1 MKIVEVKDRNTL
13 LIDQLL
19 VIWENSVKATH
30 FFLSE
35 KEVKE
40 IKNYVPQALKEIPH
54 LVIAENENQIP
65 VGFMGIAEKQLE
77 MLFISPEER
86 GKGVG
91 KKLLEYGIEK
101 YSINDLAVNEQ
112 NPLAKG
118 FYEHMGFEI
127 YKRTE
132 VDEQGNPYPLLYMKL
147 D

>member
-40 IKNYVPQALKEIPH
+40 IKNYVPQALKEITH

-65 VGFMGIAEKQLE
+65 VGGYCREA
-77 MLFISPEER
+77 
-86 GKGVG
+86 
-91 KKLLEYGIEK
+91 
-101 YSINDLAVNEQ
+101 A
-112 NPLAKG
+112 
-118 FYEHMGFEI
+118 
-127 YKRTE
+127 
-132 VDEQGNPYPLLYMKL
+132 
-147 D
+147 